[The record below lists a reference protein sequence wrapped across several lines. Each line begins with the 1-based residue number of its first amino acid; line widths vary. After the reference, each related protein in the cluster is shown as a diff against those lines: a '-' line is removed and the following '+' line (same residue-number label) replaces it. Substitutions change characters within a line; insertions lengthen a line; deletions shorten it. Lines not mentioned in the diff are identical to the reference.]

1 MQSIREMKQNGGEIM
16 YNRPKLPPCKGLD
29 VLSAAAASQEEDRAS
44 VTYHKDLG
52 DEQQRSATPFE
63 RLEHS
68 SSRVSGN
75 SNGSKSK
82 NAFTA
87 GEKITHKT
95 SLPSDHRD
103 GSEMSLD
110 TTISPLRSPRVS
122 RTIKEQLSQTCP
134 FQRNH
139 LIGRF
144 CFNCRC
150 MEMPWGDR
158 LPVALDTNGN
168 KIQVPPQGAL
178 LEGVRNLTEPYEIAQ
193 LSLLVEF
200 RIIEQ
205 DLATIPGLVATFKY
219 FPHLHDVAHR
229 IADMVKELRTLAD
242 ESESERV
249 PQWFDTLH
257 ELLKNPN
264 LTHEQYFAQITGDW
278 NFQAKNPAPPVQEAR
293 IPTRVFTGIPAMLT
307 IEDAINYE
315 NNRDSQTEAEAHE
328 LMDHLNRNESR
339 GPGFVQFTID
349 FVSWLREGA
358 HSTGKGAPQ
367 WSPRYAQEYYKH
379 VYPARALA
387 PGIKNNGT
395 RLCGRLDFSS
405 HRDST
410 PTTPRCNEEA
420 SDVELYD
427 SNDDEEELEGAYFR
441 KLPEVKKNTPGR
453 VNVTWRFVEGTDIT
467 NAQLGN
473 PDPSKFYLT
482 RQNVDDPEEIDLRQY
497 AQIAGFDWNN
507 PADIKKL
514 NKARAQNRKRTHG
527 NIAETRI
534 PWTQLEKDKLIEEVQ
549 DAIRVG
555 ETRHTIDWDEIAE
568 RLRQRFDGFVQKK
581 GSKLAPGVEREPKNG
596 KKDRTLKTSRSDRVG
611 YNRTGSATETQAL
624 KYPDILKLIN
634 DATGLGGKG
643 GRGMLRGPRRLSQAA
658 GDEKKES
665 NSRPT
670 KQDTH
675 ASRRSFSQSIDDEQ
689 DEDDHPATKKS
700 KGSRASGKMCNAQ
713 TKELNPLAKR
723 TLDLP
728 SYNFVHMFDDVYDEE
743 NNRPSKKA
751 KIIHRRH
758 SSSPPPRMLKKHYND
773 DEDDGPLPSPSRSSA
788 LNAAFRLRLPKSSAK
803 QFDATSS
810 RK

>member
-1 MQSIREMKQNGGEIM
+1 MEQNEGKIM
-16 YNRPKLPPCKGLD
+16 SNRPKLPVYRGLD

-44 VTYHKDLG
+44 LIHRIKVG
-52 DEQQRSATPFE
+52 DEQQKSATPSE
-63 RLEHS
+63 HLEHS
-68 SSRVSGN
+68 SGRVTGGASG
-75 SNGSKSK
+75 GKSK
-82 NAFTA
+82 NAATA
-87 GEKITHKT
+87 HKKNTHKIPL
-95 SLPSDHRD
+95 SSDYRD
-103 GSEMSLD
+103 GSEMPLD
-110 TTISPLRSPRVS
+110 TTLSPLHSPHVPQ
-122 RTIKEQLSQTCP
+122 IAKERPNQTCP
-134 FQRNH
+134 FEYNH
-139 LIGRF
+139 SIGRF
-144 CFNCRC
+144 CFDCRC
-150 MEMPWGDR
+150 MEMPWGNR

-178 LEGVRNLTEPYEIAQ
+178 LEGIKNLTEPYEIAQ
-193 LSLLVEF
+193 LALLIEF

-205 DLATIPGLVATFKY
+205 DLSTIPGLVTSFKF

-229 IADMVKELRTLAD
+229 IADMVKELRTLAN

-257 ELLKNPN
+257 ELLRNPN
-264 LTHEQYFAQITGDW
+264 LTHHQYFAQIAGEW
-278 NFQAKNPAPPVQEAR
+278 NFQAKNPAPPVPKAR
-293 IPTRVFTGIPAMLT
+293 ISTRAFTGIPAMLT
-307 IEDAINYE
+307 REDVINFE
-315 NNRDSQTEAEAHE
+315 NNRDGHTEAEVRE

-339 GPGFVQFTID
+339 GPGYVQFTFD

-379 VYPARALA
+379 VYPAPALA

-395 RLCGRLDFSS
+395 RSRGRLDFSS
-405 HRDST
+405 RRSST
-410 PTTPRCNEEA
+410 PTTPRCSEEA

-453 VNVTWRFVEGTDIT
+453 ANVTWRFVEGTDIT
-467 NAQLGN
+467 NAQIGD

-482 RQNVDDPEEIDLRQY
+482 RQNVDDPEEVDLRQY

-507 PADIKKL
+507 PVDIKKL
-514 NKARAQNRKRTHG
+514 NKARAQNRKRTNG

-534 PWTQLEKDKLIEEVQ
+534 PWTQLEKDKLLEEVQ

-555 ETRHTIDWDEIAE
+555 EIRHTIDWDEIAE

-596 KKDRTLKTSRSDRVG
+596 KKDRTLKTSRSDHVG

-643 GRGMLRGPRRLSQAA
+643 GRGMLRGPRQLSQAA
-658 GDEKKES
+658 GDKKKEL

-670 KQDTH
+670 KEATRDPR
-675 ASRRSFSQSIDDEQ
+675 SSFSEAIDDEQ
-689 DEDDHPATKKS
+689 EEDIDPPTKKS
-700 KGSRASGKMCNAQ
+700 KGSRASGKMYNAQ
-713 TKELNPLAKR
+713 TKELNRMAKR
-723 TLDLP
+723 ALTLP
-728 SYNFVHMFDDVYDEE
+728 SYSVLHMFDDVFDEG
-743 NNRPSKKA
+743 NDRPSKKP
-751 KIIHRRH
+751 KIIHRRY
-758 SSSPPPRMLKKHYND
+758 SSSPPPRMLKKHYDD
-773 DEDDGPLPSPSRSSA
+773 DEDDGLPPSPSRPSA
-788 LNAAFRLRLPKSSAK
+788 LNAAFGLRLPKSSAK

>member
-1 MQSIREMKQNGGEIM
+1 MQSIREMEQNGGESM
-16 YNRPKLPPCKGLD
+16 SDRPNLPLYRGLD

-44 VTYHKDLG
+44 IIHLKKVG
-52 DEQQRSATPFE
+52 DEQQISATPLE
-63 RLEHS
+63 RLEQS
-68 SSRVSGN
+68 SGRDAESTS
-75 SNGSKSK
+75 GSKSK
-82 NAFTA
+82 DALAA
-87 GEKITHKT
+87 GMKIAHKT
-95 SLPSDHRD
+95 PLPSDHRD

-110 TTISPLRSPRVS
+110 TTLSPLHSPHVPRI
-122 RTIKEQLSQTCP
+122 TKKQLNQTCP
-134 FQRNH
+134 FQHNH

-168 KIQVPPQGAL
+168 KIQVPSQGAL

-193 LSLLVEF
+193 LALLVEF

-205 DLATIPGLVATFKY
+205 DLATVPGLVATFKF

-229 IADMVKELRTLAD
+229 IANMVKELRTLAD

-257 ELLKNPN
+257 QLLRNPN
-264 LTHEQYFAQITGDW
+264 LTHDQYFAQITGDW
-278 NFQAKNPAPPVQEAR
+278 NFQAKNSAPLIQKAR
-293 IPTRVFTGIPAMLT
+293 TSSRVFTGIPVMLT
-307 IEDAINYE
+307 REDAINYV
-315 NNRDSQTEAEAHE
+315 NNRDGRSEAEARE

-339 GPGFVQFTID
+339 GPGYVQFTFD

-358 HSTGKGAPQ
+358 HSTGKCAPQ
-367 WSPRYAQEYYKH
+367 WSPLYAQEYYKH
-379 VYPARALA
+379 VYPAPAMTPRT
-387 PGIKNNGT
+387 KNNGA
-395 RLCGRLDFSS
+395 RSRSRLDFSI
-405 HRDST
+405 RRNPT
-410 PTTPRCNEEA
+410 PKTPRCSEEA
-420 SDVELYD
+420 SDVEPYD

-453 VNVTWRFVEGTDIT
+453 ANVTWRFVEGTDIT

-482 RQNVDDPEEIDLRQY
+482 RQNVDDPEEVDLRQY

-534 PWTQLEKDKLIEEVQ
+534 PWTQLEKDKLQEEVQ

-555 ETRHTIDWDEIAE
+555 ETRHTIDWDEIAD

-643 GRGMLRGPRRLSQAA
+643 GRGVLRGPRRLSQAA
-658 GDEKKES
+658 DDEKKES

-670 KQDTH
+670 KQATDSLH
-675 ASRRSFSQSIDDEQ
+675 RSFSQAIDDEQ
-689 DEDDHPATKKS
+689 DEDDDPTAKKQ
-700 KGSRASGKMCNAQ
+700 KSGRTSAIMYNAQ
-713 TKELNPLAKR
+713 TKQPNPLAKR
-723 TLDLP
+723 ALNLP
-728 SYNFVHMFDDVYDEE
+728 SQSFLPMFDDVFDDR
-743 NNRPSKKA
+743 NDRPSKKP
-751 KIIHRRH
+751 KTIHRRY
-758 SSSPPPRMLKKHYND
+758 SSSPPPRILKKHYDD
-773 DEDDGPLPSPSRSSA
+773 DEDNGPPTSPSRPFA
-788 LNAAFRLRLPKSSAK
+788 LNGAFGSRLPKSSAK
-803 QFDATSS
+803 QFDTTLS

>member
-1 MQSIREMKQNGGEIM
+1 MMESIREMEQNGGKSM
-16 YNRPKLPPCKGLD
+16 SNCPKLPLCRGLD
-29 VLSAAAASQEEDRAS
+29 VLSAAAASQEDRAS
-44 VTYHKDLG
+44 VIHRKKIG

-68 SSRVSGN
+68 LGRVTGSASG
-75 SNGSKSK
+75 GKSE
-82 NAFTA
+82 NAPTA
-87 GEKITHKT
+87 GKKNTHKT
-95 SLPSDHRD
+95 PLPSEHRD
-103 GSEMSLD
+103 GSEMPLD
-110 TTISPLRSPRVS
+110 TTLNPLHSPHVPQF
-122 RTIKEQLSQTCP
+122 TKEQLSQICP
-134 FQRNH
+134 FEHNH
-139 LIGRF
+139 SIGRF
-144 CFNCRC
+144 CFNCRF
-150 MEMPWGDR
+150 MEMPWGDK

-168 KIQVPPQGAL
+168 KIQVPSQGAL
-178 LEGVRNLTEPYEIAQ
+178 LEGVRNLTEPFEIAQ
-193 LSLLVEF
+193 LALLIEF

-205 DLATIPGLVATFKY
+205 DLATIPGLVAAFKF

-257 ELLKNPN
+257 ELLRNPN
-264 LTHEQYFAQITGDW
+264 LTHDQYFAQITGEW
-278 NFQAKNPAPPVQEAR
+278 NFQAKNPAPPVQKAR
-293 IPTRVFTGIPAMLT
+293 VSTRVFTGIPAMLT
-307 IEDAINYE
+307 REDVINYD
-315 NNRDSQTEAEAHE
+315 NNRDGHTEAEIHE

-339 GPGFVQFTID
+339 GPGYVQFTFD

-358 HSTGKGAPQ
+358 HSTGNDAPQ
-367 WSPRYAQEYYKH
+367 WSPRYIQEYYKH
-379 VYPARALA
+379 VYPAPSLVH
-387 PGIKNNGT
+387 GTKNNGT
-395 RLCGRLDFSS
+395 RSRGRLDFSS
-405 HRDST
+405 RRNST
-410 PTTPRCNEEA
+410 PTTPRCSEEA

-427 SNDDEEELEGAYFR
+427 SNDDEEEVEGAYFR

-453 VNVTWRFVEGTDIT
+453 ANVTWRFVEGTDIS
-467 NAQLGN
+467 NAQLGH

-482 RQNVDDPEEIDLRQY
+482 RQNNDDPEEVDLRQY

-534 PWTQLEKDKLIEEVQ
+534 PWTQLEKDKLLEEVQ

-581 GSKLAPGVEREPKNG
+581 GSKLAPGVERESKNG

-658 GDEKKES
+658 GDEKKGLDS
-665 NSRPT
+665 QPV
-670 KQDTH
+670 KQATRVPH
-675 ASRRSFSQSIDDEQ
+675 RSFSPVIDDEQ
-689 DEDDHPATKKS
+689 EEDIDPSTKKHKS
-700 KGSRASGKMCNAQ
+700 SRASGMMYNAQ
-713 TKELNPLAKR
+713 TKEPTPLAKR
-723 TLDLP
+723 ALNLP
-728 SYNFVHMFDDVYDEE
+728 SQSFLHMFDDVYDEG
-743 NNRPSKKA
+743 NDRPSKKT
-751 KIIHRRH
+751 KIIHRRY
-758 SSSPPPRMLKKHYND
+758 SSSPPPRMLRKHYDD
-773 DEDDGPLPSPSRSSA
+773 DEDDGPPPSPSRPSA
-788 LNAAFRLRLPKSSAK
+788 LDAAFGLRFPKSSAK
-803 QFDATSS
+803 QFDATSN